1 MEGEGGVT
9 DPQTSGE
16 EAGGAFFEPW
26 ISVTYRG
33 GIERFKE
40 RNERVGLKM
49 FPRRSSSF
57 PPLVSPRPLR
67 TCIYIYIEFSSHRG
81 VTRWRASLEHIDLA
95 KEFLRAVIL
104 APFLLASLNNYFG
117 GFANL

>member
-67 TCIYIYIEFSSHRG
+67 TCIYIYIYR
-81 VTRWRASLEHIDLA
+81 VL
-95 KEFLRAVIL
+95 
-104 APFLLASLNNYFG
+104 
-117 GFANL
+117 